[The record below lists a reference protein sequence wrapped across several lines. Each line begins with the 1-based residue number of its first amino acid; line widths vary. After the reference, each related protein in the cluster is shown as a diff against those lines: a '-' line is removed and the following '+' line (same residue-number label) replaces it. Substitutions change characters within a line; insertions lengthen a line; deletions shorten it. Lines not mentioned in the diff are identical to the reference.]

1 VKKEETPSAPAVT
14 TTFTAV
20 DISEITVS
28 RTNYK
33 TWKSKYKHE
42 FI

>member
-1 VKKEETPSAPAVT
+1 VKKEETPSGPAVT
-14 TTFTAV
+14 TTYTAV
-20 DISEITVS
+20 DISQITSS

-33 TWKSKYKHE
+33 AWKSKYKHE